1 MSLMPIPYVNSA
13 TIKNNKVEL
22 SVELD
27 ASDSGTY
34 VEISG
39 SATQTGGAFANF
51 YDIQQ
56 VPTASSDP
64 GEPDKRYVSV
74 SAHPLPPSHF
84 RDDQDVTAVIRVA
97 KVWLTV
103 LGRGYATSQEYP
115 PPPPAQEGTKWDQ
128 VRKVSEITGDSPN
141 PAAS

>member
-13 TIKNNKVEL
+13 AIKNDKIEL

-51 YDIQQ
+51 YDVQQ
-56 VPTASSDP
+56 VPTTSSDP

-74 SAHPLPPSHF
+74 SAHPLPPNHF

-103 LGRGYATSQEYP
+103 LGRGYTTSQEN
-115 PPPPAQEGTKWDQ
+115 PPPPAQEGTKWEQ

-141 PAAS
+141 QAAP